1 MSTWPTITEEQT
13 MPMKNPPHPGRSLL
27 RDCIEELELSIAE
40 TAEHLQ
46 IEESTLAEVC
56 RCNAPITA
64 DLAVRIDMAFGGGAD
79 TWLAMQTAYDLAKA
93 RKSTSDIKR
102 IERAA

>member
-1 MSTWPTITEEQT
+1 

-27 RDCIEELELSIAE
+27 RDCIEELDLSIAE

-56 RCNAPITA
+56 QCRAPITA

-79 TWLAMQTAYDLAKA
+79 TWLAMQTAYDLAQA
-93 RKSTSDIKR
+93 RKSACNIKR